1 MTGLL
6 LRRPVLLSAYMY
18 ILPPFLHPLCP
29 ACPSA
34 LPVPLPCLSLCRCIL
49 APAFAYIFLG
59 QTISLSDGV
68 GGGIIIAGLV
78 LTVIAK
84 YREAYSAAVVEVE
97 VEGAVEGSI
106 VVEKDGMLHLL
117 APDGSGASVDVAA
130 AAAAGKAGA
139 LAPATS
145 VAPPT
150 SIAGAV
156 AGAGGGF
163 AVLGGSSSGGSSG
176 GAGEPAGVEG
186 GTAGL
191 LPSPSPG
198 PGGAASAAVPP
209 SPLLGGGAGLP
220 GSATPRFRRKVR
232 AASRIFLD
240 DAGPLGED
248 EDSIPVTSL
257 WVGPAPG
264 PLGAQARALGAGALA
279 RRGAI
284 APSVAAAGGVAEWG
298 SSSGGAGPGLARHG
312 SGGGSGSG
320 TGDFA
325 AASSSSSTYGA
336 VAAGAASS
344 GSGGLLHARIPI
356 RNVRPSASSG
366 SGGSVNAAASAA
378 AARSSLMASSLGG
391 FPLAGAFGSAP
402 NIGQGASLMAAHAAA
417 GGGGGAAGSSGA
429 GGGSRALGGSGSNYT
444 ASASIAIRRGAGA
457 GASAGGGEL
466 NLDSV
471 LAASLPER
479 MGGGGAAGLQLGS
492 SAPLASAMPPHHVAP
507 RARIESADAAA
518 PLMGAQHGFA
528 SGEDIA

>member
-1 MTGLL
+1 MMH
-6 LRRPVLLSAYMY
+6 SAC
-18 ILPPFLHPLCP
+18 IFLHLCP
-29 ACPSA
+29 SSLPFHLPS
-34 LPVPLPCLSLCRCIL
+34 LPRVCRCIL

-130 AAAAGKAGA
+130 AAAAGKAGQ

-150 SIAGAV
+150 SIAAAV

-163 AVLGGSSSGGSSG
+163 AVLGGSSGG
-176 GAGEPAGVEG
+176 GAGDAAGSDSAN
-186 GTAGL
+186 AGL
-191 LPSPSPG
+191 LPPPSPG
-198 PGGAASAAVPP
+198 LGAAAHSSSAVPP
-209 SPLLGGGAGLP
+209 SPLLGSGGQP

-248 EDSIPVTSL
+248 DDSIPSTSL

-284 APSVAAAGGVAEWG
+284 APGAAAAGAGAVNSGGVVDWG
-298 SSSGGAGPGLARHG
+298 SSAGAGPGLARHG
-312 SGGGSGSG
+312 SGRGSG

-325 AASSSSSTYGA
+325 ASSSSSSSAGA
-336 VAAGAASS
+336 VAGP
-344 GSGGLLHARIPI
+344 GGLLHARIPI
-356 RNVRPSASSG
+356 RNVRPSASSS
-366 SGGSVNAAASAA
+366 SGGSINTAAGAA
-378 AARSSLMASSLGG
+378 AARSSLLASSLGG
-391 FPLAGAFGSAP
+391 LPLAGVFGSAP
-402 NIGQGASLMAAHAAA
+402 STGQGASLMAAHAAGA
-417 GGGGGAAGSSGA
+417 GAASGA
-429 GGGSRALGGSGSNYT
+429 GGGGRALGGSNYT
-444 ASASIAIRRGAGA
+444 ASASIAIRRGNGA
-457 GASAGGGEL
+457 GSGSGAAATGADGDL

-479 MGGGGAAGLQLGS
+479 MGGGGGAAGFPLGS
-492 SAPLASAMPPHHVAP
+492 SAPLASAMPPHATP
-507 RARIESADAAA
+507 RARIESADASA
-518 PLMGAQHGFA
+518 PLMGAQHGLA
-528 SGEDIA
+528 SGDDMA